1 MQERAEYVLSE
12 IKSKEDRCDTDWN
25 GEAGSAT
32 GIGWG
37 YHGGA
42 LGRGLPA
49 GFTAVNRG
57 GIGTGGSNGVFDR
70 IDLCPQNVDS
80 KEECRKIRK
89 NNKFQKWCKLL
100 KEKYL

>member
-37 YHGGA
+37 D
-42 LGRGLPA
+42 GLPWRGVGP
-49 GFTAVNRG
+49 GFYRRVLR
-57 GIGTGGSNGVFDR
+57 
-70 IDLCPQNVDS
+70 P
-80 KEECRKIRK
+80 
-89 NNKFQKWCKLL
+89 
-100 KEKYL
+100 